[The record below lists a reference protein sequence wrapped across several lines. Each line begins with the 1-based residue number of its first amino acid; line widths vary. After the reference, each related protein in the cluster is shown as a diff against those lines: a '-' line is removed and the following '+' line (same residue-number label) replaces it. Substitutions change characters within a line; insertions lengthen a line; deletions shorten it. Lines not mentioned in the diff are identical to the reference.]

1 VIKNKCYN
9 KAKNRQML
17 VTISTI
23 MLHTSVTPSLLSGE
37 YVHTAVKNNRFVI
50 FILVR
55 KLGLTLFQL
64 EFN

>member
-1 VIKNKCYN
+1 
-9 KAKNRQML
+9 ML

-23 MLHTSVTPSLLSGE
+23 MLYATPSLLPGE

-55 KLGLTLFQL
+55 KLGLTLFLL